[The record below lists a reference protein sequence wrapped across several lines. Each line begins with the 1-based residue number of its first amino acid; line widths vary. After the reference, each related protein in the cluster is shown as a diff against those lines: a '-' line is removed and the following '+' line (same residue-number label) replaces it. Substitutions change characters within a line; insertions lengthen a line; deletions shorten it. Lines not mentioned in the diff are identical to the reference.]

1 MDIKKDTVVLQDS
14 FPTHKDDF
22 NKDDL
27 HCMVKNWSK
36 EEVAKEVMNFIVEKC
51 FINWRKRHNYIFVML
66 LNMITVK
73 QKTIV

>member
-14 FPTHKDDF
+14 FPTDKDDF

-27 HCMVKNWSK
+27 HCMVKNWFK
-36 EEVAKEVMNFIVEKC
+36 EEESKEVMNFIVEKC
-51 FINWRKRHNYIFVML
+51 LKNWRKQHNHILVML

-73 QKTIV
+73 QKIMV